1 MLLEDHEDTALMMGK
16 VLLQMGHEVETY
28 ATVAAATERLRERK
42 YDVILS
48 DIGLPDGTGIDFIRA
63 AREFCQTPA
72 VALTGYGMAEDVEE
86 CLDAGFDEH
95 LTKPIDIERLRKT
108 LSKMTEKT
116 PAACD

>member
-1 MLLEDHEDTALMMGK
+1 
-16 VLLQMGHEVETY
+16 
-28 ATVAAATERLRERK
+28 
-42 YDVILS
+42 
-48 DIGLPDGTGIDFIRA
+48 
-63 AREFCQTPA
+63 
-72 VALTGYGMAEDVEE
+72 MAEDVEE